1 MKHTRYIP
9 KDATAVEHAHGIVY
23 TYAQNGR
30 LYAIAY
36 SGKRA
41 KSDWH
46 FKFRTEEQRSE
57 RIQQFFASLDAHAQ
71 RIAEQRQQRTQPHM
85 FAVGDVIYNSWG
97 YDQTNIDFY
106 EIVKTSAHF
115 VWLQSIARDLKETG
129 FMSGEV
135 TPCPG
140 TCRGEITQHR
150 VHVYGS
156 GNSVHFEHG
165 AGSKWD
171 GIPKH
176 CSWYA

>member
-9 KDATAVEHAHGIVY
+9 KDATAVEHANGIVY
-23 TYAQNGR
+23 TYAQDGR

-46 FKFRTEEQRSE
+46 FKFRTEEQRNE

-71 RIAEQRQQRTQPHM
+71 RIAGQRQQRIQPHTL
-85 FAVGDVIYNSWG
+85 AVGDIIYNSWG

-106 EIVKTSAHF
+106 EVVKTSANF
-115 VWLQSIARDLKETG
+115 VWLQPIARDLKETG

-140 TCRGEITQHR
+140 TCHGEITQRR

-156 GNSVHFEHG
+156 GNSVHFEFG
-165 AGSKWD
+165 AGCKWD
-171 GIPKH
+171 GTPKH